1 MMDRWQQQHHH
12 HDSEQDSDNS
22 LPPPRRDEV
31 VSRRPRSA
39 DPYGFVF
46 ADNTISSPLVQ
57 CNDTSEEPSPS
68 SAAASIVSS
77 TEERLRQ
84 IASISSD
91 AAAAARER
99 ERALMRL
106 KSADRGTLEREH
118 RVTTT
123 ENPVDTL
130 LIYWHNAAL
139 QQQQQT

>member
-1 MMDRWQQQHHH
+1 MIQCRTRTTVFLLLVETR
-12 HDSEQDSDNS
+12 SS
-22 LPPPRRDEV
+22 LDDLVLLIRMV
-31 VSRRPRSA
+31 
-39 DPYGFVF
+39 FFF
-46 ADNTISSPLVQ
+46 ADNTIGSPLVQ

-68 SAAASIVSS
+68 SAAASVVSS

-130 LIYWHNAAL
+130 LIYRHNAAL